1 MSLRGAIG
9 RDVNIE
15 TKATKQSQLIINCL
29 LRGDC
34 FAPLAMTYN
43 RDMIATLRGEI
54 SQIEESALILE
65 VGGVG
70 LRVFV
75 PAPLRTRMKAGEALL
90 LYTHLVVREDSLTL
104 YGFEAQSERELF
116 TILLGVDG
124 VGPKVALSVLST
136 MTLDAIQRAVFADEA
151 ELLGRVPGV
160 GKKTAQK
167 MALHLK
173 DKLKP
178 TDALAQVAAMSETDS
193 EVLAALTALGYSV
206 VEAQSAIQSLPK
218 DAPDDTEERLRLT
231 LQYFQ

>member
-1 MSLRGAIG
+1 
-9 RDVNIE
+9 
-15 TKATKQSQLIINCL
+15 
-29 LRGDC
+29 
-34 FAPLAMTYN
+34 
-43 RDMIATLRGEI
+43 MIATLRGEV
-54 SQIEESALILE
+54 SQIEENALILE

-75 PAPLRTRMKAGEALL
+75 PNPVRTRLKVGESLM
-90 LYTHLVVREDSLTL
+90 LYTHLVVREDALTL
-104 YGFEAQSERELF
+104 YGFESQADRELF
-116 TILLGVDG
+116 NILLGVDG

-136 MTLDAIQRAVFADEA
+136 MTLDSIQRAVFADEG
-151 ELLGRVPGV
+151 EVLSRVPGV

-178 TDALAQVAAMSETDS
+178 TDALARVAAMSDTDG

-206 VEAQSAIQSLPK
+206 VEAQAAIQSLGK
-218 DAPDDTEERLRLT
+218 DAPQDVEERLRLA

>member
-1 MSLRGAIG
+1 
-9 RDVNIE
+9 
-15 TKATKQSQLIINCL
+15 
-29 LRGDC
+29 
-34 FAPLAMTYN
+34 
-43 RDMIATLRGEI
+43 MIATLRGEVT
-54 SQIEESALILE
+54 QIEDNAIILE

-75 PAPLRTRMKAGEALL
+75 PAPLRTKLKAGEMAFLF
-90 LYTHLVVREDSLTL
+90 THLVVREDALTL
-104 YGFEAQSERELF
+104 YGFESQADRELF
-116 TILLGVDG
+116 NILLGVDG

-136 MTLDAIQRAVFADEA
+136 MTLDAVQRAVFADEA
-151 ELLGRVPGV
+151 DLLSRVPGV

-178 TDALAQVAAMSETDS
+178 TDALAKVAAMSDKDS

-206 VEAQSAIQSLPK
+206 VEAQAAIQSIPK
-218 DAPDDTEERLRLT
+218 DAPDDVEDRLRLA